1 MMVNKPKIRLF
12 KPLKQDNFCTLCW
25 CHFYLQM
32 LLTCWP
38 YFRPGTL
45 ALAIEVPFN
54 FCNSTHV
61 RPSIHK
67 PKPDMFLH
75 IMSWDYVLRQIYF
88 DKLHLII
95 PPTEFIK
102 DNFLKQYSDKHILHV
117 IPTSWMYVLLGT
129 LVLAIGVPFNLFNS
143 AHFWL
148 VWPSIYEPKHSSC
161 DPHVMGAFLSH
172 WIELKLSIQFSFT
185 RI

>member
-1 MMVNKPKIRLF
+1 MVNKPKMRLF

-25 CHFYLQM
+25 CHFSLQM

-38 YFRPGTL
+38 YFRPGNL

-61 RPSIHK
+61 RLSIHT

-75 IMSWDYVLRQIYF
+75 ITSWDYVKHVNVLRQIYF

-102 DNFLKQYSDKHILHV
+102 DNFLKQYSDKHIIHV
-117 IPTSWMYVLLGT
+117 IPTSWMHVSLGT
-129 LVLAIGVPFNLFNS
+129 LVLAIGVPFNLWNS
-143 AHFWL
+143 AHLWL
-148 VWPSIYEPKHSSC
+148 VWPSIYEPKP
-161 DPHVMGAFLSH
+161 DMFFADN
-172 WIELKLSIQFSFT
+172 EL
-185 RI
+185 RWCPRWM